1 VLSQLF
7 RGNDLFTSMFTAQ
20 MGVVNYSRSLE
31 NHKPFRSCSRPSSK
45 GRAQRLAT
53 ARRASPPGPKARPAG
68 ALPARGQ
75 ASGSARKSV
84 LLPQGSPAGE
94 KLQFCAAIQSAAA
107 SSTMLAHRPPSR
119 SSPSSGKAT
128 VPARDQPTMQAD
140 PEKVRKLIEKNYK
153 TPNDLKIPH
162 FDGETASLEIVV
174 HPSDLICA
182 TEVVATAVEQG
193 VVKNITVIGD
203 IKSRNG
209 TVSMFF
215 RRKTNVREK
224 ALLHALQ
231 KDKYIPLVSL
241 KLCGVLKAA
250 LTKEQLVTLE
260 LVGLRHL
267 SPESLSLLA
276 QGLEENKSLSALCF
290 NDSTLGDKG
299 LQRLVPVIRDHKGL
313 TRLQLCR
320 TSITDVSGRD
330 LMEMLHTQ
338 VIPYTLPKPERLPKP
353 AAAAVSDVYNK

>member
-1 VLSQLF
+1 MPPALV
-7 RGNDLFTSMFTAQ
+7 
-20 MGVVNYSRSLE
+20 
-31 NHKPFRSCSRPSSK
+31 RPSS
-45 GRAQRLAT
+45 APVAAT
-53 ARRASPPGPKARPAG
+53 ARSTGPQG
-68 ALPARGQ
+68 EARGSSTGKK
-75 ASGSARKSV
+75 SGERPGTARKSV
-84 LLPQGSPAGE
+84 LLPHGSPAGE
-94 KLQFCAAIQSAAA
+94 KLHHSAAAIQSAAA
-107 SSTMLAHRPPSR
+107 SSAVLAHRPTSR
-119 SSPSSGKAT
+119 SAPSSSKAT
-128 VPARDQPTMQAD
+128 VPARDQPAMQAD

-162 FDGETASLEIVV
+162 FDSETASLEIVV

-193 VVKNITVIGD
+193 MVKNITVIGD

-209 TVSMFF
+209 PVSMFF

-241 KLCGVLKAA
+241 KLSGVLKAA

-267 SPESLSLLA
+267 TPESLSLLA
-276 QGLEENKSLSALCF
+276 QGLEENKSLTALCF
-290 NDSTLGDKG
+290 NDSILGDKG

-320 TSITDVSGRD
+320 TSITDASGRD

-338 VIPYTLPKPERLPKP
+338 VMP
-353 AAAAVSDVYNK
+353 